1 MLFRSSSD
9 QAFKRAPKLASDMGI
24 LAEASFGAR
33 LKAWSLELET
43 VRYSVGTELE
53 KNDAYVA
60 ELRSRRPCAST
71 SALC

>member
-1 MLFRSSSD
+1 MRVPV
-9 QAFKRAPKLASDMGI
+9 RPSDMGI

-60 ELRSRRPCAST
+60 IEK
-71 SALC
+71 ALCQHIGAVLKLEQ